1 MCKQVDVEKPVP
13 EESWGRW
20 TAPAKHLDFIGR
32 IYMLLMRC
40 MIFREKQ
47 LWSISSLR
55 LLLCQA
61 AILLA

>member
-40 MIFREKQ
+40 MIFRKTTVEH
-47 LWSISSLR
+47 
-55 LLLCQA
+55 
-61 AILLA
+61 